1 MKTKDIYL
9 TIERRNKI
17 LTSLHT
23 ISSIKH
29 DKITLSITL
38 KILGIQMFEYL
49 SEEDYQEHLR
59 QEKARGSLEERL
71 KRKIEFDTKKAELI
85 NQQIEEERKK
95 LEALENQQRQNLLNI
110 QTDIKLKFDSNELS
124 LTEEAKKQIQLK
136 KEVETISEVVPPTKS
151 RKKTITLKEGYLKW
165 LEKKKNIDKVGNSS
179 FKTYQSGYKYLTL
192 LIDENRTIDTI
203 EPYEISDLQ
212 NLLTQLP
219 KNTFTYNKFKDK
231 TLEEILELIDEDENE
246 FSLLTNDT
254 INNHCNNYSNMFD
267 YFWKQNY
274 IDTNPVRLDSLAKNE
289 TIKLSFDDEDIV
301 KIMNEI
307 EEEGLKHL
315 FKIAL
320 YSGLRISEIL
330 LMKKTDIIEG
340 NLFSIQEGKTKNSIR
355 EVYIHEQIK
364 DLVEYYLKN
373 NESDYLI
380 FNGEINAI
388 TKRVNRNIKKIV
400 GDNRKTFHS
409 TRHNFIERISD
420 NKNSDKIDRMKIS
433 GHSLSKED
441 KLHLERYG
449 HYSFKKKRN
458 ENKDIVSFVK
468 YDCLEK

>member
-1 MKTKDIYL
+1 
-9 TIERRNKI
+9 
-17 LTSLHT
+17 
-23 ISSIKH
+23 
-29 DKITLSITL
+29 
-38 KILGIQMFEYL
+38 MFEYM
-49 SEEDYQEHLR
+49 SEEDYQEYLR
-59 QEKARGSLEERL
+59 HQKSEPTIEEKLQKLIAKEKRKEELLNQQLEEEQKRL
-71 KRKIEFDTKKAELI
+71 EDLH
-85 NQQIEEERKK
+85 NQE
-95 LEALENQQRQNLLNI
+95 RQNLLNI
-110 QTDIKLKFDSNELS
+110 QSDIKLKFENNELS
-124 LTEEAKKQIQLK
+124 LTEEAKKQIQLQK
-136 KEVETISEVVPPTKS
+136 APAPQPETIAPTKS
-151 RKKTITLKEGYLKW
+151 RKKTITLKEGYSKW

-192 LIDENRTIDTI
+192 VIDENRTVDTI

-231 TLEEILELIDEDENE
+231 TLEEILDLMEEDENE

-254 INNHCNNYSNMFD
+254 INNHCANYSNMFD

-274 IDTNPVRLDSLAKNE
+274 IDSNPVRLDSLAKNE
-289 TIKLSFDDEDIV
+289 TVKLSFDDEDIV
-301 KIMNEI
+301 KIMDEM

-330 LMKKTDIIEG
+330 LMKKTDILEG
-340 NLFSIQEGKTKNSIR
+340 NFFSIKDGKTKNSIR

-364 DLVEYYLKN
+364 DLVDYYLKN
-373 NESDYLI
+373 NESEYLI
-380 FNGEINAI
+380 FNAEINAI

-420 NKNSDKIDRMKIS
+420 NTNSNKIDRMKIS

-449 HYSFKKKRN
+449 HYSFKKKRQ

-468 YDCLEK
+468 YGCIEK

>member
-1 MKTKDIYL
+1 
-9 TIERRNKI
+9 
-17 LTSLHT
+17 
-23 ISSIKH
+23 
-29 DKITLSITL
+29 
-38 KILGIQMFEYL
+38 MFEYMTEADW
-49 SEEDYQEHLR
+49 EEYYR
-59 QEKARGSLEERL
+59 QEKALGTIEERL
-71 KRKIEFDTKKAELI
+71 NRLIEKEKK
-85 NQQIEEERKK
+85 K
-95 LEALENQQRQNLLNI
+95 EALENQRLEEERKRLEDLKNQELQNLLNI
-110 QTDIKLKFDSNELS
+110 QTDIKLKFDNNELS
-124 LTEEAKKQIQLK
+124 LTDEAKRQIELK
-136 KEVETISEVVPPTKS
+136 KVSEPTPPEIVSPTKS
-151 RKKTITLKEGYLKW
+151 RKKTITLKEGYSKW

-192 LIDENRTIDTI
+192 VIDENRTVDTI

-231 TLEEILELIDEDENE
+231 TLEEIFDLMEEDEDE

-254 INNHCNNYSNMFD
+254 INNHCANYSNMFD

-274 IDTNPVRLDSLAKNE
+274 IDSNPVRLDSLAKNE
-289 TIKLSFDDEDIV
+289 TVKLSFEDEDIV
-301 KIMNEI
+301 KIMAEM
-307 EEEGLKHL
+307 EEDGLKHL

-330 LMKKTDIIEG
+330 LMKKTDIIDGEF
-340 NLFSIQEGKTKNSIR
+340 FSVKDGKTKNSIR
-355 EVYIHEQIK
+355 EVYIHDQIK
-364 DLVEYYLKN
+364 DLVDYYLKN

-380 FNGEINAI
+380 FNAEINAI

-400 GDNRKTFHS
+400 GDKRKTFHS
-409 TRHNFIERISD
+409 TRHNFIERISE

-458 ENKDIVSFVK
+458 ENKEIVSFVK

>member
-1 MKTKDIYL
+1 MLEKVYKFSLKTKDINL
-9 TIERRNKI
+9 SIERRNKI
-17 LTSLHT
+17 LTSLD
-23 ISSIKH
+23 SSNLVKH

-38 KILGIQMFEYL
+38 KILGIKKMFEYIDFGDL
-49 SEEDYQEHLR
+49 KQYELTDEQIKKKVVKLQEDHYKKIAQ
-59 QEKARGSLEERL
+59 QEKEELELKELQLKEEQRL
-71 KRKIEFDTKKAELI
+71 I
-85 NQQIEEERKK
+85 
-95 LEALENQQRQNLLNI
+95 NI

-136 KEVETISEVVPPTKS
+136 KEIEIVPPIKS
-151 RKKTITLKEGYLKW
+151 RKKTITLKEGYLRW

-192 LIDENRTIDTI
+192 VIDENRTVDNI

-219 KNTFTYNKFKDK
+219 KNTFTYNKFKNK
-231 TLEEILELIDEDENE
+231 TLEEILELMEEDEDE

-254 INNHCNNYSNMFD
+254 INNHCKNYSNMFD

-274 IDTNPVRLDSLAKNE
+274 IDSNPVRLDSLAKNE
-289 TIKLSFDDEDIV
+289 TIKLSFEDEDIV
-301 KIMNEI
+301 KVMTEI

-330 LMKKTDIIEG
+330 LMKKTNIIDG
-340 NLFSIQEGKTKNSIR
+340 NYFSIQEGKTKNSIR

-373 NESDYLI
+373 SENDYLI
-380 FNGEINAI
+380 FNAEINAI

-409 TRHNFIERISD
+409 TRHNFIERISE

-458 ENKDIVSFVK
+458 ENKEIVSFVK
-468 YDCLEK
+468 YECLEN

>member
-1 MKTKDIYL
+1 
-9 TIERRNKI
+9 
-17 LTSLHT
+17 
-23 ISSIKH
+23 
-29 DKITLSITL
+29 
-38 KILGIQMFEYL
+38 
-49 SEEDYQEHLR
+49 
-59 QEKARGSLEERL
+59 
-71 KRKIEFDTKKAELI
+71 
-85 NQQIEEERKK
+85 
-95 LEALENQQRQNLLNI
+95 
-110 QTDIKLKFDSNELS
+110 
-124 LTEEAKKQIQLK
+124 
-136 KEVETISEVVPPTKS
+136 
-151 RKKTITLKEGYLKW
+151 
-165 LEKKKNIDKVGNSS
+165 
-179 FKTYQSGYKYLTL
+179 
-192 LIDENRTIDTI
+192 
-203 EPYEISDLQ
+203 
-212 NLLTQLP
+212 
-219 KNTFTYNKFKDK
+219 
-231 TLEEILELIDEDENE
+231 
-246 FSLLTNDT
+246 NDT
-254 INNHCNNYSNMFD
+254 INNHCKNYSNMFD

-274 IDTNPVRLDSLAKNE
+274 IDSNPVRLDSLAKNE

-330 LMKKTDIIEG
+330 LMKKTNIIDG
-340 NLFSIQEGKTKNSIR
+340 NYFSIQEGKTKNSIR

-373 NESDYLI
+373 SENDYLI
-380 FNGEINAI
+380 FNAEINAI

-409 TRHNFIERISD
+409 TRHNFIERISE

-458 ENKDIVSFVK
+458 ENKEIVSFVK
-468 YDCLEK
+468 YECLEN

>member
-1 MKTKDIYL
+1 M
-9 TIERRNKI
+9 
-17 LTSLHT
+17 TSLDT
-23 ISSIKH
+23 KNLVKH
-29 DKITLSITL
+29 DKITLNITL
-38 KILGIQMFEYL
+38 KILGIQMFEYMT
-49 SEEDYQEHLR
+49 EEDWEEYYR
-59 QEKARGSLEERL
+59 QEKALGTMEERL
-71 KRKIEFDTKKAELI
+71 NRLIAKEKK
-85 NQQIEEERKK
+85 K
-95 LEALENQQRQNLLNI
+95 EALENQRLEEERKRLEDLRNQELQNLLNI
-110 QTDIKLKFDSNELS
+110 QTDIKLKFDNNELS
-124 LTEEAKKQIQLK
+124 LTEEAKKQIELQK
-136 KEVETISEVVPPTKS
+136 VPAPISEPVSLTKS

-165 LEKKKNIDKVGNSS
+165 VEKKKNIDKVGNSS

-192 LIDENRTIDTI
+192 VIDENRMVDTI

-219 KNTFTYNKFKDK
+219 KNTFTYNKFKNK
-231 TLEEILELIDEDENE
+231 TLEEILELMEEDEEE
-246 FSLLTNDT
+246 FTLLTNDT

-274 IDTNPVRLDSLAKNE
+274 IDSNPVRLDSLAKNE

-301 KIMNEI
+301 KIMTEM
-307 EEEGLKHL
+307 EEEELKHL

-330 LMKKTDIIEG
+330 LMKKTYIIDG
-340 NLFSIQEGKTKNSIR
+340 NYFSIQEGKTKNSIR

-364 DLVEYYLKN
+364 DLVEHYLKH

-380 FNGEINAI
+380 FNAEINAI

-420 NKNSDKIDRMKIS
+420 NTNSDKIDRMKIS

-458 ENKDIVSFVK
+458 ENKEIVSFVK
-468 YDCLEK
+468 YECLEK